1 MALSLDQSIATLAV
15 LSEATR
21 MLHEAR
27 PFGARIHDLFNLLH
41 RTFAYHD
48 ARLTCWI
55 GSARPGATRQQ
66 FYSADG
72 WPYSWDDTLMRQVA
86 RQDQIAFHQLMANG
100 RATGTGQLPAVPIVY
115 LGVPIFWGGRL
126 WGMLELRASQGTLF
140 ADELYGLM
148 AALAPQLAAAI
159 MAESKQQWPADSES
173 TALAAVQ
180 QQLALFDDDLQN
192 TLALPHVL
200 SLLLRRAIELSGAE
214 SGAVSLIDHERGE
227 LILQVSEGYPP
238 ELSSLDLQHGQRQRW
253 SWEIGLSG
261 QAARSG
267 RALLVRDVTQEPS
280 LRLTNSSVRA
290 ELAAPIIVDGQA
302 LAIITLDSPRSAAF
316 GDDELSFI
324 QALCQRSARPLQRAM
339 HYQEMLETS
348 THLSQVFGS
357 LPTGLALMDTGSR
370 IVRSN
375 PAWASLWGLDP
386 EELQRTFYVAIDL
399 VDALLSRLIEPM
411 QLTEFCA
418 NGQRSPA
425 EVQITTV
432 RLSNPTQE
440 LHVLSVPTRDSQDQI
455 TGRLWAVNDVT
466 REREVDRLKNEFV
479 SIVSHELRTPLTS
492 ILGYTELLLARD
504 FPAEERKQFVK
515 TVYDEASRLALLVE
529 DLLGMSRLE
538 AGKVQLNRWVIALRQ
553 IIAELT
559 NQLNTQLARH
569 RLVIRIEDPLPPV
582 YIDRDRTKQILFNLL
597 TNAIKYSP
605 RGGEIELVISEVHLR
620 QLPADHPR
628 GRWVLVG
635 VRDQGIGIAAEDLPR
650 IWERFYRVDNG
661 NTRRIGGTGLGL
673 SITKALVELH
683 GGMIWVESKIG
694 EGSNFYFTLPV
705 ATEMARRG

>member
-1 MALSLDQSIATLAV
+1 MALSLDQSIATLAA
-15 LSEATR
+15 LAEATR
-21 MLHEAR
+21 LLHDAR
-27 PFGARIHDLFNLLH
+27 SFSARIHDLFHLLH
-41 RTFAYHD
+41 RTFTYHD
-48 ARLTCWI
+48 ARLTCWL

-72 WPYSWDDTLMRQVA
+72 WPYPWDDTLMRQVA
-86 RQDQIAFHQLMANG
+86 RQDQIAYHQLMVNS
-100 RATGTGQLPAVPIVY
+100 RAIGSGQLPAVPIVY

-126 WGMLELRASQGTLF
+126 WGILELRASHGTIF
-140 ADELYGLM
+140 AEELYDLM
-148 AALAPQLAAAI
+148 VALAPQLAAAI
-159 MAESKQQWPADSES
+159 MAESTTPWPEVPE
-173 TALAAVQ
+173 TGALAVVQ
-180 QQLALFDDDLQN
+180 QQLALLDDDLQH
-192 TLALPHVL
+192 TLALPHLL

-227 LILQVSEGYPP
+227 LVLQVSEGYPP
-238 ELSSLDLQHGQRQRW
+238 EVSSIDLQQGQRQRW
-253 SWEIGLSG
+253 SWDIGLSG

-267 RALLVRDVTQEPS
+267 RALLVRDVTQEPN
-280 LRLTNSSVRA
+280 LRLANTSVRA
-290 ELAAPIIVDGQA
+290 ELAAPIIVDGRA
-302 LAIITLDSPRSAAF
+302 LAVITLDSPRSAAF

-324 QALCQRSARPLQRAM
+324 QALCQRAARPLLRAM
-339 HYQEMLETS
+339 RYQEMLETS

-357 LPTGLALMDTGSR
+357 LPTGLALMDTSSR

-375 PAWASLWGLDP
+375 PSWASIWGLDP
-386 EELQRTFYVAIDL
+386 EEMQRTFYVAIDL
-399 VDALLSRLIEPM
+399 VDALLSRLLEPL

-425 EVQITTV
+425 EVQVTTV
-432 RLSNPTQE
+432 RLINPTQE
-440 LHVLSVPTRDSQDQI
+440 LHVLSVPTRDSQSQI

-504 FPAEERKQFVK
+504 FPPEERRQFIK

-538 AGKVQLNRWVIALRQ
+538 AGKVKLNRWVIALRQ

-605 RGGEIELVISEVHLR
+605 RGGEIELVISEAQAR
-620 QLPADHPR
+620 QLPPEHSR

-635 VRDQGIGIAAEDLPR
+635 VRDQGIGIAPEDLPR

-683 GGMIWVESKIG
+683 GGMIWAESKVG

>member
-1 MALSLDQSIATLAV
+1 MALSLDQSMASLATLA
-15 LSEATR
+15 EATQ
-21 MLHEAR
+21 LLFETR

-41 RTFAYHD
+41 RTFNYHD
-48 ARLTCWI
+48 ARLTCWL

-66 FYSADG
+66 LYSADG
-72 WPYSWDDTLMRQVA
+72 WPYPWDDTLMRQVA
-86 RQDQIAFHQLMANG
+86 RQDQIAFHQLMVNS

-115 LGVPIFWGGRL
+115 LGVPIFWSSRL
-126 WGMLELRASQGTLF
+126 WGILELRANQGTTF
-140 ADELYGLM
+140 AEGAYSLL

-159 MAESKQQWPADSES
+159 MAESNQPWLDAPEA
-173 TALAAVQ
+173 ALARVQ
-180 QQLALFDDDLQN
+180 EQQLALFDEDIQN
-192 TLALPHVL
+192 TLALPHLL

-214 SGAVSLIDHERGE
+214 SGAVSLIDHDRGE
-227 LILQVSEGYPP
+227 LILQVAEGYPP
-238 ELSSLDLQHGQRQRW
+238 ELNSLELQQGQRQRW

-261 QAARSG
+261 QAARSA
-267 RALLVRDVTQEPS
+267 RALLVRDVTQEPN
-280 LRLTNSSVRA
+280 LRLVNTSVRA
-290 ELAAPIIVDGQA
+290 ELAAPIIIDGRA

-316 GDDELSFI
+316 GEEELRFI
-324 QALCQRSARPLQRAM
+324 QALCQRAARPLQRAM

-357 LPTGLALMDTGSR
+357 LPTGLALMDTNSR
-370 IVRSN
+370 VVRSN
-375 PAWASLWGLDP
+375 PAWTTLWGLDP
-386 EELQRTFYVAIDL
+386 EQMQRTFYVAIDL
-399 VDALLSRLIEPM
+399 VDALLSRLLEPL

-418 NGQRSPA
+418 DGQRAPA
-425 EVQITTV
+425 DVQMTTV

-440 LHVLSVPTRDSQDQI
+440 LQVLSVPTRDSQHQI
-455 TGRLWAVNDVT
+455 TGRLWAVTDVT

-504 FPAEERKQFVK
+504 FAPEERKQFVK
-515 TVYDEASRLALLVE
+515 TVYDEASRLAVLVE

-538 AGKVQLNRWVIALRQ
+538 AGKVKLNRWVIALRQ

-605 RGGEIELVISEVHLR
+605 RGGEIELIISEVQAR
-620 QLPADHPR
+620 QLPAEHPR

-635 VRDQGIGIAAEDLPR
+635 VRDQGIGIAPEDLPR

-683 GGMIWVESKIG
+683 GGMIWVESTLG